1 MTIGI
6 VNSGMGNIS
15 SVFNAVVKVGGSPR
29 ILVEPEEMREVDRVI
44 LPGVGAFADGMDKLR
59 NGGWIPALE
68 QAVRVEEKP
77 FLGLCVGMQL
87 LADRGEEHGG
97 SAGLGWIPGVVRRLI
112 ATDESIRI
120 PHIGWNDL
128 EVVRPEGLYRNLKA
142 KPVCYFVHSYVFAPE
157 DPSVISAYCNYG
169 ERFAASLEWKN
180 IFATQ
185 YHPEKSQECGL
196 AVLRNFI
203 SI

>member
-1 MTIGI
+1 
-6 VNSGMGNIS
+6 MGNIS
-15 SVFNAVVKVGGSPR
+15 SVFNAVVKVGGSPK

-68 QAVRVEEKP
+68 QAVRADEKP

-128 EVVRPEGLYRNLKA
+128 EVVKPHGLYRNLKTQ
-142 KPVCYFVHSYVFAPE
+142 PVCYFVHSYVFAPE

-169 ERFAASLEWKN
+169 EKFGASLEWKN

>member
-6 VNSGMGNIS
+6 VNSGMGNIG
-15 SVFNAVVKVGGSPR
+15 SVVNALLRVGGTPR
-29 ILVEPEEMREVDRVI
+29 ILGDPVELRDVDRVI
-44 LPGVGAFADGMDKLR
+44 LPGVGAFADGMAKLR

-68 QAVRVEEKP
+68 EAVRGEGKL

-87 LADRGEEHGG
+87 LADRGTEHGDC
-97 SAGLGWIPGVVRRLI
+97 AGLGWIPGVVRRLTS
-112 ATDESIRI
+112 TDPSIRI

-128 EVVRPEGLYRNLKA
+128 EVVNAKGLYRGVKTQ
-142 KPVCYFVHSYVFAPE
+142 PICYFVHSYVFAPA
-157 DPSVISAYCNYG
+157 DPSVTTAYCTYG
-169 ERFAASLEWKN
+169 ERFSASVEWKN

-203 SI
+203 SV